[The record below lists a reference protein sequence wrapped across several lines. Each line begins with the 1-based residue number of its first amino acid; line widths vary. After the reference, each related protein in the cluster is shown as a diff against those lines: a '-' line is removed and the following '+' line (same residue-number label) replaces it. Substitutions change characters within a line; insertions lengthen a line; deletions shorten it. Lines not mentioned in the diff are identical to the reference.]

1 MNKERRNPLIDYARY
16 VFAFLVVCIHVP
28 LAHGGTLYMPLARC
42 AVPFFYL
49 VTGYFLSISMEEGN
63 AEGKM
68 RKVCVKWLKL
78 YGKYIA
84 LFFLI
89 SVVLDVCFHQMEHWT
104 STDSLWMVLSGNP
117 PFIDQHVWNGHI
129 YGISTLW
136 FLYCGFLA
144 LCALYLLQKYLY
156 TKWLLGVIITLQIVS
171 AIALHEQWTRW
182 LLFYSSVPFLY
193 YGMWLGKIAKENAS
207 VLHSFKQYVTFAVF
221 SLLLFCAS
229 VLEII
234 LFKDVFI
241 ANIPLSLSLFILL
254 ADSGCYCKHLYSNI
268 LPPPISH
275 IFTLDVYIWHRLIYY
290 LMKIIGIEMYG
301 WDAVIVFIVTL
312 ALAMTIRFG
321 TSRIK
326 VLVKSSQE

>member
-1 MNKERRNPLIDYARY
+1 MNLEKRNPLIDYARY

-28 LAHGGTLYMPLARC
+28 LTHGGIIYMPLARC

-63 AEGKM
+63 TEGKI

-84 LFFLI
+84 LFLLI
-89 SVVLDVCFHQMEHWT
+89 SFILDACFHQMERWT
-104 STDSLWMVLSGNP
+104 STDSLWLLLSGSP

-144 LCALYLLQKYLY
+144 LCTLYLLRKYLY
-156 TKWLLGVIITLQIVS
+156 TKWLFGIIITLQIVS

-182 LLFYSSVPFLY
+182 LLFYSSIPFLY
-193 YGMWLGKIAKENAS
+193 YGMLLGRKTKGNTGI
-207 VLHSFKQYVTFAVF
+207 LHSSKQYTILAVF
-221 SLLLFCAS
+221 SLFLFCVS

-234 LFKDVFI
+234 LHKDVFI
-241 ANIPLSLSLFILL
+241 ANIPLSLGLFILL
-254 ADSGCYCKHLYSNI
+254 TDSRHYCKYLYNNI
-268 LPPPISH
+268 LPPPLFHIYSH
-275 IFTLDVYIWHRLIYY
+275 
-290 LMKIIGIEMYG
+290 
-301 WDAVIVFIVTL
+301 
-312 ALAMTIRFG
+312 
-321 TSRIK
+321 
-326 VLVKSSQE
+326 